1 MRGSQRLWGGPSPIS
16 GRVTVPSERDRREA
30 EVGIQVCRG
39 WGIVIAAFQTALRA
53 GDSSLFGWSAVAV
66 LVAVWLACRWAL
78 SRDLSVDAVR
88 RLGVGAMAGDTVV
101 TALMLANFLSDP
113 ADPIQMMPLVLAAE
127 GAVRWGRMGGVIVG
141 IGAGAMSGAWAVAVH
156 SRQDLPLPPSYVTF
170 RLAIVVLLGLLMGT
184 TVSAVRRHRRLAETV
199 VEASSD
205 LIVGCD
211 GSGVIRT
218 VNPACRR
225 ILGWEPDE
233 LLGRNRADFIALQD
247 RPDGPPDLDF
257 LRRAGGRHI
266 ELRFVHKLGHLVW
279 LEFDI
284 QVDGSGDL
292 VFAIGRDVSDRRQAE
307 AELRHRADHDSLT
320 GAANRAHFIARLG
333 LELQEPESL
342 VVLFVDLD
350 RFKVI
355 NDLYGHRTGDSVLV
369 EVAARLGAVTRPRDL
384 VVRLSGDEFCVLLVA
399 PIAEDEARA
408 VVERIGASLSEPFC
422 VADREVRLGASVGSA
437 ASRPTDR
444 PVDLLER
451 ADEAMYEIKRTR
463 HGGATAVVAEA
474 RAVAS

>member
-1 MRGSQRLWGGPSPIS
+1 MRGSQRLRGGLSPKS
-16 GRVTVPSERDRREA
+16 GQATLPAARDRREA
-30 EVGIQVCRG
+30 EAGIQVCRG
-39 WGIVIAAFQTALRA
+39 WGIVIAVFQTALSGGNSA
-53 GDSSLFGWSAVAV
+53 LVGWSAVAV
-66 LVAVWLACRWAL
+66 LVAVWLTCRWAL
-78 SRDLSVDAVR
+78 SRDLGTGAFR

-101 TALMLANFLSDP
+101 TALMLVNFLSDP
-113 ADPIQMMPLVLAAE
+113 ADPIQMLPLVLAAE
-127 GAVRWGRMGGVIVG
+127 GAVRWGRIGGVVAG
-141 IGAGAMSGAWAVAVH
+141 VGAGAMSGAWAVAVH
-156 SRQDLPLPPSYVTF
+156 ARRDLDIPLSYVTF
-170 RLAIVVLLGLLMGT
+170 RLGIIVLLGLLMGH
-184 TVSAVRRHRRLAETV
+184 TVSAVRRHRRMAETV

-211 GSGVIRT
+211 RSGIIRT

-225 ILGWEPDE
+225 ILGYEPDE
-233 LLGRNRADFIALQD
+233 LIGRNRADFIAPQD

-257 LRRAGGRHI
+257 LGQAGGRHV
-266 ELRFVHKLGHLVW
+266 ELRFKHKRGHLVW

-320 GAANRAHFIARLG
+320 GAANRATFIARLG
-333 LELQEPESL
+333 LELEEPEPL

-350 RFKVI
+350 RFKII
-355 NDLYGHRTGDSVLV
+355 NDLYGHRAGDSVLV
-369 EVAARLGAVTRPRDL
+369 EVAARLRAVARPRDL

-399 PIAEDEARA
+399 PIAEDEACA
-408 VVERIGASLSEPFC
+408 VVERIGASLSEPFR
-422 VADREVRLGASVGSA
+422 VADRDVRLGASVGSA

-451 ADEAMYEIKRTR
+451 ADEAMYDIKRTR
-463 HGGATAVVAEA
+463 RGGAAAVVAEA